1 MWFTES
7 RAAHSIWI
15 RENNMPLVRIDLCT
29 GKDAAYRQAVGRA
42 VHQALA
48 GVGVPP
54 DDRFQVISEHAPE
67 NFVYDAGYLG
77 IRRSENLV
85 VIQITWNEGRTLE
98 QKKALFRSIADGLA
112 AAPGIR
118 QEDVLVNLVEVKK
131 ENWSFG
137 NGLAQYAP

>member
-1 MWFTES
+1 
-7 RAAHSIWI
+7 
-15 RENNMPLVRIDLCT
+15 MPLVRIELCK
-29 GKDAAYRQAVGRA
+29 GKDKAYRQAVSRA

-48 GVGVPP
+48 SVGVPP
-54 DDRFQVISEHAPE
+54 DDRFQVICEHAPE
-67 NFVYDAGYLG
+67 NFVYDANYLG

-85 VIQITWNEGRTLE
+85 IVQITWNEGRTLE

-118 QEDVLVNLVEVKK
+118 QEDVLVSLVEVKK

-137 NGLAQYAP
+137 NGVAQYAE